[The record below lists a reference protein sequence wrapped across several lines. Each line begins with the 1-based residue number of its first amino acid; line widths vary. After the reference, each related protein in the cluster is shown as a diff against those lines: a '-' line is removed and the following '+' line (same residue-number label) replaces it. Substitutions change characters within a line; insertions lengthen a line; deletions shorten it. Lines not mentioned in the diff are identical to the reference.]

1 VSTLD
6 FTLSGDISTVQDILH
21 LVHQRLGSLVYDK
34 QQLQVKLPTAK
45 RMDSEYARGA
55 KEIRVIPLNQKAAE
69 SGGVPQLAGLV
80 HHDRFE
86 GKEIVVYS
94 QDEELAEDDQPREN
108 GKANLSSTNPNKG
121 WLVLTPSKRCK
132 NSDAGRSCS
141 EPNTKGLV
149 LKSSK
154 RSIFRHPYF
163 SRKVFK
169 TESNK
174 PKVETDKCQ
183 RSSSKHKIKTKK
195 CQRST
200 VELFVRSTKMNVKN
214 LKHEQPASE
223 SHVLRWFDC
232 DQGILVDIKPSRVFR
247 MYADISG
254 TGSKSDLAVVQPS
267 HVQPSHDVRTSAELN
282 APKLPHKL
290 WVGCGQIFI
299 KTMTGKTITVDVASS
314 TTVAGLKTLIWKKE
328 GIPSDQQRLIFM
340 GQQLEDHKIL
350 SEYRI
355 QVESML
361 HLILRLRGGMFHI
374 TSSREDFMRVGGTF
388 SMLRLPVRFGP
399 QGLGLG
405 SIIVDIPPLET
416 TAELSRR
423 VMIEYHTLLEAR
435 REEERIIEL
444 QAELLALYTGAT
456 INKYTGAI

>member
-1 VSTLD
+1 
-6 FTLSGDISTVQDILH
+6 
-21 LVHQRLGSLVYDK
+21 LVYDK

-94 QDEELAEDDQPREN
+94 QDEELAEDDQSREN

-214 LKHEQPASE
+214 LK
-223 SHVLRWFDC
+223 
-232 DQGILVDIKPSRVFR
+232 
-247 MYADISG
+247 
-254 TGSKSDLAVVQPS
+254 
-267 HVQPSHDVRTSAELN
+267 
-282 APKLPHKL
+282 
-290 WVGCGQIFI
+290 
-299 KTMTGKTITVDVASS
+299 
-314 TTVAGLKTLIWKKE
+314 
-328 GIPSDQQRLIFM
+328 
-340 GQQLEDHKIL
+340 
-350 SEYRI
+350 
-355 QVESML
+355 
-361 HLILRLRGGMFHI
+361 
-374 TSSREDFMRVGGTF
+374 
-388 SMLRLPVRFGP
+388 
-399 QGLGLG
+399 
-405 SIIVDIPPLET
+405 
-416 TAELSRR
+416 
-423 VMIEYHTLLEAR
+423 
-435 REEERIIEL
+435 
-444 QAELLALYTGAT
+444 
-456 INKYTGAI
+456 